1 MSHLHSKLVFL
12 SSLVARTLNLLI
24 FTLYHPLL
32 IAGVSVQ
39 LVCREP
45 FVP

>member
-1 MSHLHSKLVFL
+1 MSHLHITLVFL

-24 FTLYHPLL
+24 FTLYHLLL
-32 IAGVSVQ
+32 IAGVSVR
-39 LVCREP
+39 LVGRAP